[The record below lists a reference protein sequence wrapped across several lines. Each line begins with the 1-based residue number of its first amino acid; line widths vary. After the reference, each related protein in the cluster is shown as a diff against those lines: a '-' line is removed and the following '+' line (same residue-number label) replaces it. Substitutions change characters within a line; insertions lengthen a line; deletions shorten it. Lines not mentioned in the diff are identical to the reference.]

1 MNNVSIM
8 GRFCYD
14 LQTDKTKS
22 GKAVLNNV
30 VAVPREYLNADG
42 ERESDFIRVTAYG
55 NTADFLE
62 KYFVKGSLV
71 AIEGTLN
78 TSSWEGDKGEK
89 RSSTF
94 ITVRSV
100 SFTGEQPPEQN
111 PKNKRYNRR

>member
-14 LQTDKTKS
+14 HDINATKN
-22 GKAVLNNV
+22 GKKVLNNV

-42 ERESDFIRVTAYG
+42 EREADFIHITAYG

-71 AIEGTLN
+71 AIEGTIN
-78 TSSWEGDKGEK
+78 SSSWEDDKGEK
-89 RSSTF
+89 RRSTY
-94 ITVRSV
+94 ITVRNV
-100 SFTGEQPPEQN
+100 SFTGELQTEQK
-111 PKNKRYNRR
+111 PKNRRYNRR